1 MDKETNPKND
11 IKVIQRPGG
20 NTTINL
26 SWGNEV
32 TQKKK
37 QTEFKM
43 EEINKPKEI
52 SEDKNDEKID
62 QNDDEYKK
70 LKDVKTSVKLHA
82 PPGGKSNFSL
92 G

>member
-1 MDKETNPKND
+1 
-11 IKVIQRPGG
+11 
-20 NTTINL
+20 
-26 SWGNEV
+26 
-32 TQKKK
+32 
-37 QTEFKM
+37 M